1 MAVEAMETVTGA
13 VAEGEGEADGAMEEE
28 EATVEETV
36 AAKTAN
42 LSQSSLAPQSTN
54 SSAQAFQ
61 SRAVVLFLGRSVRP
75 HRSNSVARC
84 QNKAAGPCPE
94 RFLVNN
100 APTSQDS
107 SAVQCQNRA
116 ADLSQNRAADRCR
129 NRAVGQFRNRAV
141 DRCRSSNAKMFLDS
155 SADRFQKRNALWFLD
170 SSAEVSQVKSVPQCL
185 VNRVAA
191 SLARA
196 AGMFQ
201 SKNVATSQGSSVGR
215 CQKRAVDRC
224 QNRAVVQCQ
233 NRAADRCRNRAVDL
247 CLNRAASRCQDSSA
261 GMCPGNS
268 AGLCQNSL
276 VSRCRSS
283 RARMS
288 VRMSSGAKFATTDKR
303 PTEQEE
309 AIFRRR
315 ARTAI
320 LTKLS
325 LQSNTC
331 IQQKINDVWFSNK
344 AFLGLISDFI
354 STAQRCSKEGAWSV
368 LSWSWPCDP
377 RPCYILVIG
386 CWVIQAFCLCLC
398 LHADSEMREI
408 TCLRIYIYT

>member
-1 MAVEAMETVTGA
+1 MGAMETVTGA

-36 AAKTAN
+36 AAKAAN

-54 SSAQAFQ
+54 SSAQACQ

-75 HRSNSVARC
+75 HRGNSVARC

-129 NRAVGQFRNRAV
+129 NRAVGQCRNRAV
-141 DRCRSSNAKMFLDS
+141 DRCRSSNA
-155 SADRFQKRNALWFLD
+155 
-170 SSAEVSQVKSVPQCL
+170 
-185 VNRVAA
+185 
-191 SLARA
+191 
-196 AGMFQ
+196 GMFQ
-201 SKNVATSQGSSVGR
+201 SRNVATSQGSSVGR

-224 QNRAVVQCQ
+224 Q
-233 NRAADRCRNRAVDL
+233 NRAVDL

-283 RARMS
+283 CARMS

-309 AIFRRR
+309 AILRRR

-344 AFLGLISDFI
+344 AFLGD
-354 STAQRCSKEGAWSV
+354 Q
-368 LSWSWPCDP
+368 
-377 RPCYILVIG
+377 LV
-386 CWVIQAFCLCLC
+386 FSLCLI
-398 LHADSEMREI
+398 HMRF
-408 TCLRIYIYT
+408 CF